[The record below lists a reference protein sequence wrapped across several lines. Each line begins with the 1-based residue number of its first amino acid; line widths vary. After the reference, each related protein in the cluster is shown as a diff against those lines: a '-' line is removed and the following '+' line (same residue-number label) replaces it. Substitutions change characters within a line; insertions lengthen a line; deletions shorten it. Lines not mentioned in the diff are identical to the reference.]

1 MQFFFSQILFLYG
14 KNQSVLNRIKHGHYI
29 SIIPISTVFRITDG
43 RGGGGGHTSYGKKIL
58 FLIDVALLRLNGLM
72 TIWTVTSTS
81 TRFQV
86 QFFTSL
92 PLFSAQYAQNNGR
105 ELWAIYPDDGINL
118 RKM

>member
-1 MQFFFSQILFLYG
+1 MVIILVLFPFRPFSVLLMDGGGEEVIPVTEKKSFFS
-14 KNQSVLNRIKHGHYI
+14 
-29 SIIPISTVFRITDG
+29 
-43 RGGGGGHTSYGKKIL
+43 
-58 FLIDVALLRLNGLM
+58 IDVALLRLNGLM